1 MRLAVR
7 VSLGLSMNVRRVVPI
22 VVAALFAGAPARAD
36 DIEQAREAFR
46 DGSTLAKDAQ
56 WGAALAAFEKSSM
69 LHASAGTTFNI
80 AVCERALGQY
90 VRARR
95 TFQRA
100 LDERKSE
107 AELPESS
114 VADIKRFL
122 GEIDGVVGAV
132 DVSLAP
138 ADAAVAVDGQPLE
151 LVSSTAGGAA
161 GPTLLAGTLPAGPG
175 KAPPAAKFRVVVD
188 PGAHVFVVS
197 REGFADAVKTITV
210 RPGEKTRLDLTVER
224 LPASLAVSADRS
236 EAVVTVNAL
245 DVGIAPVE
253 LSRPAGKYHVVVR
266 RPGFV
271 PYEVDA
277 ALQPGQKTELRAKL
291 EPEQQSLLGRWWFW
305 TAAGVVLAGA
315 AVTTYAVTR
324 PEPRRPP
331 LDGGGLGWAARAP

>member
-1 MRLAVR
+1 MRFARCSLSLSTLALVL
-7 VSLGLSMNVRRVVPI
+7 V
-22 VVAALFAGAPARAD
+22 FAGIANGQENKA
-36 DIEQAREAFR
+36 DIEQARDAFR
-46 DGSTLAKDAQ
+46 QGSSLAKDAQ
-56 WGAALAAFEKSSM
+56 WGAALAAFEKSAR
-69 LHASAGTTFNI
+69 LRPSAGTTYNI

-114 VADIKRFL
+114 ITDIKRFL
-122 GEIDGVVGAV
+122 GEIEGLVGSI

-138 ADAAVAVDGQPLE
+138 ADAAIAVDGQPLE
-151 LVSSTAGGAA
+151 PVAGATMGSV
-161 GPTLLAGTLPAGPG
+161 PTLLAGTLPAGPG
-175 KAPPAAKFRVVVD
+175 KAPPAGKFRVVVD

-197 REGFADAVKTITV
+197 REGFADAVKSVTV
-210 RPGEKTRLDLTVER
+210 RPGEKTKLDLIVER
-224 LPASLAVSADRS
+224 LPASLTVSADRKD
-236 EAVVTVNAL
+236 AVVTVNTL

-253 LSRPAGKYHVVVR
+253 LSRPAGKYHVIVR

-277 ALQPGQKTELRAKL
+277 ALQPGQKTELRARL
-291 EPEQQSLLGRWWFW
+291 EPEQTSLLKRWWFW
-305 TAAGVVLAGA
+305 TAAGVVLTGA

-324 PEPRRPP
+324 PEPERPP
-331 LDGGGLGWAARAP
+331 VDGGGLGWAARAP